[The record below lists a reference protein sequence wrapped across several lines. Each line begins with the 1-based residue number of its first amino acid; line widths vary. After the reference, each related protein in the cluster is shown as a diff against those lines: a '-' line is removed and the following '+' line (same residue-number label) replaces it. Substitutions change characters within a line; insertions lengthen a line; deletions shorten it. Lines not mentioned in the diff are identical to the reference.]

1 VAAATRPK
9 RTLQTASDDGGDFTD
24 VAGKVYSYEVQKKR
38 AKTWVTESWPKGSQI
53 HLKMQALWRKHG
65 TADFNAAEMKYTR
78 PKTGKPGYPSVKGF
92 CNGYEVSGFP
102 ILHVVAMKKSRISIV
117 KFSKPVREVL
127 LEHHPRR
134 TAAVKHM

>member
-1 VAAATRPK
+1 
-9 RTLQTASDDGGDFTD
+9 
-24 VAGKVYSYEVQKKR
+24 
-38 AKTWVTESWPKGSQI
+38 
-53 HLKMQALWRKHG
+53 M
-65 TADFNAAEMKYTR
+65 
-78 PKTGKPGYPSVKGF
+78 KGF
-92 CNGYEVSGFP
+92 CNGYEVNGFP